1 MARRSQPRTLA
12 LGPLDGLL
20 GYRLRRAWNEVRRDF
35 EAELGSLGITRGM
48 IGLFSVVQANPAIAQ
63 GAAARLLDI
72 QRANMVNL
80 VAEMAAAGWIAKG
93 RAPGDRRAITLTLTP
108 AGEQVFSAALERVKA
123 HEDRMFGSLGADSR
137 ARLAAMLAAI
147 GGERAGAD

>member
-48 IGLFSVVQANPAIAQ
+48 IGLLSVVQANPGIAQ

-72 QRANMVNL
+72 QRANMVSL
-80 VAEMAAAGWIAKG
+80 VADMAAAGWIEKG
-93 RAPGDRRAITLTLTP
+93 QAPSDRRAITLTLT
-108 AGEQVFSAALERVKA
+108 AVGADVFSAALERVRA
-123 HEDRMFGSLGADSR
+123 HEERMFGRLDGASR

-147 GGERAGAD
+147 GPERADAD